1 MDLQLNYLAF
11 AVPLFM
17 GLIAIEYAVSK
28 RQRRNLHRFEESVSN
43 LNMGLAERVTDIL
56 TTGIFYFVFTWIF
69 EHHAIFSIE
78 PSVWTWLGLFLLT
91 DFVWYFYHRAGHR
104 VNLFWSV
111 HVVHHQSDDFNYTT
125 SVRITF
131 FQALARGLFWCVIPW
146 VGFPPEMITV
156 FLLLHG
162 AYPFFTHTQV
172 VGKLGV
178 LEYFLVTPSH
188 HRVHH
193 SSNPCYLDKNY
204 GDILI
209 IWDKLFGT
217 FAEEI
222 EEPRFGL
229 TKPLQSY
236 SFLWQ
241 MFHFPLEMLWAF
253 RRASNWR
260 ERFRIL
266 FGKPDSIDPRIRS
279 WLERYFLIHRNHA
292 GNQVDNHFVRFQVI
306 LSACLVFF
314 LLLFEH
320 YQSITQ
326 LWIGVTFILISVINT
341 GALLEQRKWIFC
353 LEYVRLFLLSIY
365 LLTWFANP
373 ITFVLLL
380 LINAAAFYFHRRL
393 EAVYFRESLRSIS

>member
-1 MDLQLNYLAF
+1 MELHLNYLAF

-17 GLIAIEYAVSK
+17 GFMGLEYVISK
-28 RQRRNLHRFEESVSN
+28 RQQRNLHQFEESVSN

-56 TTGIFYFVFTWIF
+56 TSGLFYFVFSWIYQ
-69 EHHAIFSIE
+69 HYAIFSIE
-78 PSVWTWLGLFLLT
+78 PSVIAWIGLFLLT

-104 VNLFWSV
+104 VNLFWGV

-131 FQALARGLFWCVIPW
+131 FQALARGMFWCVIPW

-172 VGKLGV
+172 IGKLGV

-217 FAEEI
+217 FAEER
-222 EEPRFGL
+222 EEPKFGL

-241 MFHFPLEMLWAF
+241 MFHFPLEMIWAY
-253 RRASNWR
+253 RRASSWR
-260 ERFRIL
+260 ERMRVF
-266 FGKPDSIDPRIRS
+266 FGKPDDIDPRIRS
-279 WLERYFLIHRNHA
+279 LLERYFLIHRNHS
-292 GNQVDNHFVRFQVI
+292 GTQVDNQFVRFQLVI
-306 LSACLVFF
+306 SACLVFF
-314 LLLFEH
+314 VLLFEH
-320 YQSITQ
+320 YQTAMQ
-326 LWIGVTFILISVINT
+326 LIIASAFVLVSVINT
-341 GALLEQRKWIFC
+341 GALLEQRKWIFY
-353 LEYVRLFLLSIY
+353 LEYVRLFLLSVYI
-365 LLTWFANP
+365 LTWFFNAFT
-373 ITFVLLL
+373 IVLLVVVNTTAL
-380 LINAAAFYFHRRL
+380 YFHRRL
-393 EAVYFRESLRSIS
+393 ERVYYRESVRSIS

>member
-1 MDLQLNYLAF
+1 MELHLNYLAF

-17 GLIAIEYAVSK
+17 GFMGLEYVISK
-28 RQRRNLHRFEESVSN
+28 RQQRNLHQFEESVSS

-56 TTGIFYFVFTWIF
+56 TAGLFYFVFNWVYQ
-69 EHHAIFSIE
+69 HYAIFSIQ
-78 PSVWTWLGLFLLT
+78 PSVIAWIGLFLLT

-104 VNLFWSV
+104 VNLFWGV

-131 FQALARGLFWCVIPW
+131 FQALARGMFWCVIPW

-172 VGKLGV
+172 IGKLGV
-178 LEYFLVTPSH
+178 LEYFFVTPSH

-217 FAEEI
+217 FAEER
-222 EEPRFGL
+222 EEPKFGL

-241 MFHFPLEMLWAF
+241 MFHFPLEMIWAY
-253 RRASNWR
+253 RRASSWR
-260 ERFRIL
+260 ERMRVF
-266 FGKPDSIDPRIRS
+266 FGKPDDIDPRIRS
-279 WLERYFLIHRNHA
+279 LLERYFLIHRNHS
-292 GNQVDNHFVRFQVI
+292 GTQVDNQFVCFQLVI
-306 LSACLVFF
+306 SACLVFF
-314 LLLFEH
+314 VLLFEH
-320 YQSITQ
+320 YQTATQ
-326 LWIGVTFILISVINT
+326 LGVASVFILISVINT
-341 GALLEQRKWIFC
+341 GALLEQRNWIFY
-353 LEYVRLFLLSIY
+353 LEYVRLFLFSIY
-365 LLTWFANP
+365 ILTWFTNVF
-373 ITFVLLL
+373 TCVVLL
-380 LINAAAFYFHRRL
+380 IVNASALYFHRRL
-393 EAVYFRESLRSIS
+393 EQVYYRESVRSIS